1 MSAIVT
7 VSQLN
12 AHIKNLLKQDEQ
24 LAQVYVRGELSNCKL
39 HTSGHMYFTLK
50 DSACAMRG
58 VMFRSAAARLKFR
71 PQDGMKL
78 LVSGHVDVYERD
90 GQYQLYAEYMA
101 ADGVGALALAYEQRK
116 RALQQEGLFDER
128 RKQPIPPYPR
138 VIGLVT
144 APTGAAVRDI
154 VSILRRRCPSTAV
167 QLYPVLVQ
175 GAQAPQQIAQA
186 LDCFSGSQVDTVIV
200 GRGGGS
206 MEDLWAFN
214 EEIVVRAV
222 ARCKKPVISAVG
234 HETDVTL
241 CDFAADLRAPTPSA
255 AAELAVPD
263 VRVVRQQLDAKRQA
277 MQKAMQGILQ
287 QQEERMR
294 HMRQRLFLAG
304 PQRTVQERQQQ
315 LAQLSEQL
323 GNAMQHIIEEKQRVL
338 QRHMSQLD
346 VLSPLSVLERGY
358 AVLQDAQGHNIVH
371 VRQVQPGQMI
381 AAQLAQGRI
390 WAKVER
396 MEEKQHVQESDL

>member
-1 MSAIVT
+1 MSAIIT

-12 AHIKNLLKQDEQ
+12 GYIKKLLQQDEH

-50 DSACAMRG
+50 DGASAIRG
-58 VMFRSAAARLKFR
+58 VMFRSAVARLQFR

-78 LVSGHVDVYERD
+78 LVSGRVDVYERD

-101 ADGVGALALAYEQRK
+101 ADGVGALALAYEQLK
-116 RALQQEGLFDER
+116 RALQEEGLFDQQ
-128 RKQPIPPYPR
+128 RKQPIPTWPHL
-138 VIGLVT
+138 VGVVT

-154 VSILRRRCPSTAV
+154 LSILRRRCPCTAV

-175 GAQAPQQIAQA
+175 GQQAAAQIAQA
-186 LDCFSGSQVDTVIV
+186 LDYFSESQVDTVIV

-214 EEIVVRAV
+214 EEAVVRAV

-263 VRVVRQQLDAKRQA
+263 VRTVLQQIQSRQQA
-277 MQKAMQGILQ
+277 MEKAMQG
-287 QQEERMR
+287 RV
-294 HMRQRLFLAG
+294 RQRIDQFHHIKQRLSLAG
-304 PQRTVQERQQQ
+304 PQRMVRDRQER
-315 LAQLSEQL
+315 LAQLTDQL
-323 GNAMQHIIEEKQRVL
+323 AGAMERIIKDKQSVL
-338 QRHMSQLD
+338 QHHMSQLD

-358 AVLQDAQGHNIVH
+358 AVLQDAQGHSITQVK
-371 VRQVQPGQMI
+371 QVQPGQKLM
-381 AAQLAQGRI
+381 AQLAQGRI
-390 WAKVER
+390 WMQVDR
-396 MEEKQHVQESDL
+396 TEEQEDGQEGDI